1 MSRDRRNA
9 SARLGNSTL
18 PERVV
23 SEMNVS
29 KPRGGTE
36 ILLESLLDCLEPE
49 AWDGINLILS
59 STDPSLLKANQI
71 NVLWNHHSYDQASVA
86 NLRNPKYLEAIDH
99 VVYVSHWQYEKF
111 RMAFKVPD
119 GKSTVIK
126 NAIQSIDL
134 VDKPPKLRL
143 VYASTPWRGLK
154 LLLDS
159 FEQLNR
165 DRVELDIYSST
176 IIYGSEFDRQNRA
189 AFEPL
194 FERARGMENVNYR
207 GYASNAVVREA
218 LQNSHILAY
227 PSIWQET
234 SCLTAIEA
242 AMAGCHV
249 VTTNFGALPETLAE
263 WGTYVTI
270 DADEVALT
278 RRYTAALQKSV
289 DEFWDP
295 EVQRRL
301 RAQHDYFKRFYT
313 WGARKSQWRDFLN
326 SLRTNDRS
334 VRV

>member
-1 MSRDRRNA
+1 MD
-9 SARLGNSTL
+9 L
-18 PERVV
+18 
-23 SEMNVS
+23 S

-36 ILLESLLDCLEPE
+36 LLLENLQGCLAPE
-49 AWDGINLILS
+49 ALSGINLILS

-71 NVLWNHHSYDQASVA
+71 NVLWNHHSYDQASIA
-86 NLRNPKYLEAIDH
+86 NLGNPKYLEAINH

-111 RMAFKVPD
+111 RMAFKVPG

-126 NAIQSIDL
+126 NAIQSLDL
-134 VDKPPKLRL
+134 LDKPPKLRL

-154 LLLDS
+154 VLLDS
-159 FEQLNR
+159 FERLNR
-165 DRVELDIYSST
+165 DQVELDIYSST

-189 AFEPL
+189 TFEPL
-194 FERARGMENVNYR
+194 FERARGMRNVNYK
-207 GYASNAVVREA
+207 GYAPNAVVREA

-270 DADEVALT
+270 DGDEAALA

-295 EVQRRL
+295 EVQQRL
-301 RAQHDYFKRFYT
+301 RAQHHYFKRFYT
-313 WGARKSQWRDFLN
+313 WGAREGQWRDFLD
-326 SLRTNDRS
+326 SLRVNAGS